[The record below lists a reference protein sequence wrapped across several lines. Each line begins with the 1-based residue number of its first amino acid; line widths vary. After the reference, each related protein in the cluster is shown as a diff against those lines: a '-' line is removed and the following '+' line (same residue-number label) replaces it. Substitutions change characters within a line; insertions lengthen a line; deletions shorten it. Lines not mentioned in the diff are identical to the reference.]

1 MKKSSCTCY
10 FNGTCQCIDFFAD
23 FSVSRTQT
31 FLSLGA
37 AAPPCP
43 LATAPDPVIIYPT
56 PFFEAVLESFARLC
70 FLTRKFLICSS
81 YGSGFIFTTA
91 LPPDKVAAALT
102 SIEILKAEEGRQL
115 RKQHQENVGYVR
127 NQLLR
132 RGFPVEYA
140 PSHIIP
146 ILVGLCGIGSLE
158 TYLSGRCF
166 LQIHIFS

>member
-1 MKKSSCTCY
+1 M
-10 FNGTCQCIDFFAD
+10 
-23 FSVSRTQT
+23 
-31 FLSLGA
+31 
-37 AAPPCP
+37 
-43 LATAPDPVIIYPT
+43 
-56 PFFEAVLESFARLC
+56 LESLQGHAF
-70 FLTRKFLICSS
+70 FTGKFLIFSS

-115 RKQHQENVGYVR
+115 RKQHQETVGYVR

-146 ILVGLCGIGSLE
+146 ILVSLYGSMNLE
-158 TYLSGRCF
+158 TYETGCCF
-166 LQIHIFS
+166 LQNSHYL